1 MASQCW
7 QDVADT
13 TVSSD
18 ALGNWGAG
26 ALCLLS
32 WFYFEWPQTLRALSI
47 QVKELVPVV
56 VAAALFGGYWK
67 GKLVAF
73 SVDNQAVVEI
83 INKSHSKES
92 HLMHL
97 IRLLTFYAC
106 HYGFEFRAEHIPG
119 KRTL

>member
-1 MASQCW
+1 MS
-7 QDVADT
+7 
-13 TVSSD
+13 
-18 ALGNWGAG
+18 
-26 ALCLLS
+26 
-32 WFYFEWPQTLRALSI
+32 SI

-56 VAAALFGGYWK
+56 VVAALFGRYWK

-106 HYGFEFRAEHIPG
+106 HYGFEFKAGQIPG
-119 KRTL
+119 KENILAYTLSQINVSFF